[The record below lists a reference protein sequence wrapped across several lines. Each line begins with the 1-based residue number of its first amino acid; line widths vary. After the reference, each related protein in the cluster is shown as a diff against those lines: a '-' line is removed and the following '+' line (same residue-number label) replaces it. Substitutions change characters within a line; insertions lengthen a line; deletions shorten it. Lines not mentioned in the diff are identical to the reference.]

1 MYWQNFLLFQDW
13 NSPWYV
19 YTTFLYSFISGHLDY
34 FQMLAVVN
42 IAAVNMEMQLSL
54 QDPDFSS
61 LGLIPRRTM
70 LEHMVVLSETF
81 FEETPYS
88 FS

>member
-1 MYWQNFLLFQDW
+1 
-13 NSPWYV
+13 
-19 YTTFLYSFISGHLDY
+19 
-34 FQMLAVVN
+34 MLAVVN